1 MSSPPGEL
9 NREWLLPPMMRRW
22 TIAVLVVAVGGGS
35 FLVYRTLR
43 RSPHPLGVS
52 GSSPVSASGLLRG
65 PYFSDSDRVAEQIVG
80 AINSSRSEIDA
91 AMYDLTEPGIAGALE
106 AAARRGV
113 RVRLVA
119 DRQQAREPHSE
130 VPDLRARGI
139 PVRLSGGYRGSRSLM
154 HDKFALFDGA
164 LAVTGSFNWTTS
176 AEDFNFENAL
186 FVRDPDVVARYR
198 QEFERIWAQA
208 E

>member
-1 MSSPPGEL
+1 
-9 NREWLLPPMMRRW
+9 MRRL
-22 TIAVLVVAVGGGS
+22 TIAILVVAVGGGS
-35 FLVYRTLR
+35 ILLYRTLR
-43 RSPHPLGVS
+43 HSPP
-52 GSSPVSASGLLRG
+52 SAGLLAPSLARGSAPSSLQG

-80 AINSSRSEIDA
+80 AINGSRSEIDV
-91 AMYDLTEPGIAGALE
+91 AMYDVTEPEIAGALE
-106 AAARRGV
+106 AAGRRGV

-154 HDKFALFDGA
+154 HDKFAVFDGA

-186 FVRDPDVVARYR
+186 FVRNPEVVARYR
-198 QEFERIWAQA
+198 QEFERIWAQGND